1 MGIFAACR
9 TTTTVLMSGHP
20 EVKYYLLTVSLT
32 IMMMMMMMMMMMRMN
47 RFYCASL
54 QMQFGL
60 KSHDKIISSFISKL
74 QQPVRYS
81 ILNGGGCGI
90 TLSESCILFLV

>member
-9 TTTTVLMSGHP
+9 TTTTVRMSGHP
-20 EVKYYLLTVSLT
+20 EVKYYHLTVSLT
-32 IMMMMMMMMMMMRMN
+32 IMMMMMMMMMRMN

-54 QMQFGL
+54 QLQFGL

>member
-9 TTTTVLMSGHP
+9 TTTTVLMSGNP

-32 IMMMMMMMMMMMRMN
+32 IMMMMMMMRMN